1 MRRDEVND
9 QHEQNLRDELQ
20 REKRDDARQLAVL
33 GEQTA
38 DCDGEICVQ
47 IDDRDTQHDKQ
58 RKQQRCGQ
66 TEAVNRAARFAK
78 ESGESVDAGRQRHQ
92 KGAGGQKDEGQQR
105 RRDGG
110 NQLGRDVLAH
120 RRGQDQLNIAFLAE
134 HAEKAVDVRGEA
146 DHQHRD
152 EAHACRERQQGVQP
166 IPMAGMEAEPSG
178 EHGGQRYQC
187 AQRDHADAYG
197 QHGGKRVPKFNFEQ
211 FANHARNTSLKYSST
226 LHPCSS
232 RSSSTL

>member
-1 MRRDEVND
+1 MNCSAK
-9 QHEQNLRDELQ
+9 NAMMLASLR
-20 REKRDDARQLAVL
+20 VL

-110 NQLGRDVLAH
+110 NQFGRDVLAH

-146 DHQHRD
+146 DHQHRN

-178 EHGGQRYQC
+178 EHGGQRHQC
-187 AQRDHADAYG
+187 AQRDMPTPMGSMEESAS
-197 QHGGKRVPKFNFEQ
+197 
-211 FANHARNTSLKYSST
+211 RNST
-226 LHPCSS
+226 LSNLRIMPE
-232 RSSSTL
+232 TPP